1 MCDSCIAC
9 QFKKFDGSNVDY
21 VGTIE
26 KNLEVD
32 FRSLVLKLKWFHNMA
47 WLEDYLFCSIDT
59 SKLFGEGHMSD
70 QPFVF
75 LNEVEQV
82 FFF

>member
-1 MCDSCIAC
+1 VCHVDEWQTMCDSCIAC

-47 WLEDYLFCSIDT
+47 
-59 SKLFGEGHMSD
+59 
-70 QPFVF
+70 
-75 LNEVEQV
+75 
-82 FFF
+82 